1 MLKAIRVRL
10 QKSDNI
16 ERSSYLW
23 NMINAMLSAG
33 ESPIMTLVLT
43 RSQGVY
49 DAGIFSIAYAVG
61 TLMLYVGQYG
71 FRKFQSSDIREK
83 YSFGEYYGIRIIT
96 CVVMMIAA
104 ILYCVFGVFFRG
116 YDANKFIVV
125 LLVNALKCVQA
136 FTDVV
141 HGRMQQMG
149 RLDAATKSSSVRY
162 LMEIL
167 FFTGSYLLTRSLTV
181 AIATCIII
189 SVLVALLTSMNVA
202 VDYCKLRPEFHLR
215 RMVQMLAEG
224 FPLFLSLFLNMY
236 LSNAPKYAIDAYL
249 TEEIQA
255 MYNIIFMP
263 AFVVQLVVHFIFNPI
278 LTSYAEVWARGELI
292 RFKKLIRRQMLVVLG
307 LTMLGLAIAATIGIP
322 VLSWIFGMNL
332 DGHRKELIIVMI
344 GGGMLA
350 YSVFFNTVITIV
362 RMHRTLIYS
371 YGAAAIAAFTLSG
384 FFVRNYGMFGATV
397 LYAMIMTIL
406 TAILGIILWIRIHQ
420 ETGKLNEQEKAK

>member
-1 MLKAIRVRL
+1 MLQAIRTRI
-10 QKSDNI
+10 QKTDNI

-33 ESPIMTLVLT
+33 ESPMMTLVLT

-83 YSFGEYYGIRIIT
+83 YSFAEYYGIRIIT

-104 ILYCVFGVFFRG
+104 LLYCVFGVVFRG
-116 YDANKFIVV
+116 YDANKFIVI

-162 LMEIL
+162 LMEIIS
-167 FFTGSYLLTRSLTV
+167 FAVAYLLTHDLTV
-181 AIATCIII
+181 AMVTCVIV
-189 SVLVALLTSMNVA
+189 SVVVALLTSMNVA
-202 VDYCKLRPEFHLR
+202 TDFCQLRPVFHAK
-215 RMVQMLAEG
+215 RMGQMLVEG

-278 LTSYAEVWARGELI
+278 LTSYAEVWARGELA
-292 RFKKLIRRQMLVVLG
+292 RFKKLIQRQMLVVLG
-307 LTMLGLAIAATIGIP
+307 LTVLGLAIAATIGIP

-332 DGHRKELIIVMI
+332 AGHKRELVIVMV

-371 YGAAAIAAFTLSG
+371 YGAAAIAAFALSG
-384 FFVRNYGMFGATV
+384 FFVRNYGMLGATV
-397 LYAMIMTIL
+397 LYAIIMTIL
-406 TAILGIILWIRIHQ
+406 TAILGVILWMRIHE
-420 ETGKLNEQEKAK
+420 ETKKQTDIASC

>member
-1 MLKAIRVRL
+1 MLKAIRNRL
-10 QKSDNI
+10 ERTDNI

-83 YSFGEYYGIRIIT
+83 YSFSEYYGIRIIT
-96 CVVMMIAA
+96 CIVMMLAA
-104 ILYCVFGVFFRG
+104 VLYCLFGVAFRG
-116 YDANKFIVV
+116 YDFQKFIVI
-125 LLVNALKCVQA
+125 LMVNALKCVQA

-141 HGRMQQMG
+141 HGRMQQVG
-149 RLDAATKSSSVRY
+149 RLDAATKASSFRY

-167 FFTGSYLLTRSLTV
+167 SFSAGYLVTRNLV
-181 AIATCIII
+181 FAICLCVGI
-189 SVLVALLTSMNVA
+189 SVVTAILTSMNVA
-202 VDYCKLRPEFHLR
+202 TDFCQLRPEFHMR
-215 RMVQMLAEG
+215 RMWMMMVEG

-255 MYNIIFMP
+255 TYNIIFMP
-263 AFVVQLVVHFIFNPI
+263 AFVVQLIVHFIFNPI
-278 LTSYAEVWARGELI
+278 LTSYAEIWAKGEISRFIKAI
-292 RFKKLIRRQMLVVLG
+292 RKQMLIVLG
-307 LTMLGLAIAATIGIP
+307 LTVLGLAIAATIGIP
-322 VLSWIFGMNL
+322 VLSWMFGMNL
-332 DGHRKELIIVMI
+332 AGHRKELIIVMI

-371 YGAAAIAAFTLSG
+371 YGAAALAAFSLSG
-384 FFVRNYGMFGATV
+384 VFVRNYGMLGATV
-397 LYAMIMTIL
+397 LYATIMTIL
-406 TAILGIILWIRIHQ
+406 TLILGGILWIRIRK
-420 ETGKLNEQEKAK
+420 EIKKTS

>member
-1 MLKAIRVRL
+1 MLKAIRNRL
-10 QKSDNI
+10 ERTDNI

-83 YSFGEYYGIRIIT
+83 YSFSEYYGIRIIT
-96 CVVMMIAA
+96 CVVMMIVA
-104 ILYCVFGVFFRG
+104 ILYCLFGVLFRG
-116 YDANKFIVV
+116 YDFQKFVV
-125 LLVNALKCVQA
+125 ILLVNALKCVQA

-149 RLDAATKSSSVRY
+149 RLDVATKASSFRY

-167 FFTGSYLLTRSLTV
+167 SFSGTYLVTRNLVT
-181 AIATCIII
+181 AIGLCVTI
-189 SVLVALLTSMNVA
+189 SVITAILTSMNVA
-202 VDYCKLRPEFHLR
+202 TDFCRLRPSFPMR
-215 RMVQMLAEG
+215 RMWMMMVEG

-255 MYNIIFMP
+255 TYNIIFMP
-263 AFVVQLVVHFIFNPI
+263 AFVVQLIVHFIFNPI
-278 LTSYAEVWARGELI
+278 LTSYAEIWAKGEISRFTKAI
-292 RFKKLIRRQMLVVLG
+292 RKQMLIVLG
-307 LTMLGLAIAATIGIP
+307 LTVLGLGIAATIGIP
-322 VLSWIFGMNL
+322 VLSWMFGMDL
-332 DGHRKELIIVMI
+332 TGHRKELIIVMI

-371 YGAAAIAAFTLSG
+371 YGVAALAAFSLSG
-384 FFVRNYGMFGATV
+384 VFVRNYGMLGATV
-397 LYAMIMTIL
+397 LYATIMTIL
-406 TAILGIILWIRIHQ
+406 TVILGVILWIRIRK
-420 ETGKLNEQEKAK
+420 EIKKTA

>member
-1 MLKAIRVRL
+1 MLKKIRNRL
-10 QKSDNI
+10 EKADNI

-33 ESPIMTLVLT
+33 ESPVMTLVLT

-49 DAGIFSIAYAVG
+49 DAGVFSIAYAVAA
-61 TLMLYVGQYG
+61 LMLYVGQYG

-83 YSFGEYYGIRIIT
+83 YSFAEYYGIRIIT
-96 CVVMMIAA
+96 CVVMMLAA
-104 ILYCVFGVFFRG
+104 LGYCLYGTVCLG
-116 YDANKFIVV
+116 YDSQKFIVI

-149 RLDAATKSSSVRY
+149 RLDVATKSSSFRY
-162 LMEIL
+162 LMEMVSFSATYLVTRNLVSAIL
-167 FFTGSYLLTRSLTV
+167 MCVIVSVVV
-181 AIATCIII
+181 AGF
-189 SVLVALLTSMNVA
+189 TSMNVA
-202 VDYCKLRPEFHLR
+202 TDFCALRPEFNMR
-215 RMVQMLAEG
+215 RMWMMMVEG

-278 LTSYAEVWARGELI
+278 LTSYAEIWARGEI
-292 RFKKLIRRQMLVVLG
+292 VRFKKAIRKQMVLVLG
-307 LTMLGLAIAATIGIP
+307 LTVLGLAVAATIGIP

-332 DGHRKELIIVMI
+332 AGHRKELIIVML

-371 YGAAAIAAFTLSG
+371 YGVAALAAFTLSG
-384 FFVRNYGMFGATV
+384 VFVRNYGMLGATV
-397 LYAMIMTIL
+397 LYTTIMTIL
-406 TAILGIILWIRIHQ
+406 TIILGVILFIRIRK
-420 ETGKLNEQEKAK
+420 ESRRIV